1 MVKPPIMEV
10 ARAKAPIMEALDLT
24 QRSDLHHHWLPPT
37 TIAARTTHS
46 HNTIRINRIRT
57 MQENLLHQKEIKKEV
72 TGRPI
77 GMIIVKDP
85 ENVESTKEV
94 ENTLM

>member
-1 MVKPPIMEV
+1 MAKPPIMEV

-37 TIAARTTHS
+37 TIAACTTNT
-46 HNTIRINRIRT
+46 HNTVQINRIPT
-57 MQENLLHQKEIKKEV
+57 VQESLLRQKEVKIEV
-72 TGRPI
+72 IGRPI
-77 GMIIVKDP
+77 GMIVVKDP

-94 ENTLM
+94 ENTLI

>member
-1 MVKPPIMEV
+1 MAKPPIMEV

-24 QRSDLHHHWLPPT
+24 QRSDLHHHWRPLT
-37 TIAARTTHS
+37 TIAALTTHS
-46 HNTIRINRIRT
+46 PNTIRNNRIRT
-57 MQENLLHQKEIKKEV
+57 TQESLLHQKEIKKEV

-77 GMIIVKDP
+77 GMIVVKDP

-94 ENTLM
+94 ENTLL

>member
-1 MVKPPIMEV
+1 MAKPPIMEV
-10 ARAKAPIMEALDLT
+10 ARAKAPIMEALDTT
-24 QRSDLHHHWLPPT
+24 QQSDLHHHWLPLT
-37 TIAARTTHS
+37 TTAARTTHS
-46 HNTIRINRIRT
+46 LNTVRINRIPT
-57 MQENLLHQKEIKKEV
+57 MQEKLLHQIEIKKEV

-77 GMIIVKDP
+77 GMIIVKDR

>member
-1 MVKPPIMEV
+1 MTKPRIMEV
-10 ARAKAPIMEALDLT
+10 ARTKGPIMEALDLT

-46 HNTIRINRIRT
+46 PNTVRINRIRT
-57 MQENLLHQKEIKKEV
+57 MQEKLLHQIEIKKEV
-72 TGRPI
+72 IGRLI
-77 GMIIVKDP
+77 GMIVVKDP

>member
-1 MVKPPIMEV
+1 MAKPPIMEV

-24 QRSDLHHHWLPPT
+24 QRSDLHLHWLPQT
-37 TIAARTTHS
+37 IIAARTTHS
-46 HNTIRINRIRT
+46 HNTIGINRIRT

-77 GMIIVKDP
+77 WMIIVKDP

-94 ENTLM
+94 ENTLV

>member
-1 MVKPPIMEV
+1 MAKPPIMEV

-24 QRSDLHHHWLPPT
+24 QRLGLHHHWLPPT
-37 TIAARTTHS
+37 TKAARTTHS

-57 MQENLLHQKEIKKEV
+57 MQENLLYQKEFKKEV
-72 TGRPI
+72 IGRPI
-77 GMIIVKDP
+77 WMIAVKDP

-94 ENTLM
+94 ENTLV